1 MRNIL
6 PTKEGIGVNLHIEDI
21 EGITVIS
28 DLPKVLDASNA
39 IEFKTAISRV
49 LVENNQVV
57 FDMSTLQFIDSAGCG
72 AMITSL
78 RQVKNSGGSL
88 KLFDVQNQVR
98 SVFELVRMHKIID
111 IFNTRQEALDS
122 F

>member
-1 MRNIL
+1 MNLNI
-6 PTKEGIGVNLHIEDI
+6 ENI
-21 EGITVIS
+21 EGITVVS

-39 IEFKTAISRV
+39 IEFKTAITQA

-57 FDMSTLQFIDSAGCG
+57 FDMSTIQFIDSAGCG

-78 RQVKNSGGSL
+78 RHVKNSGGLL
-88 KLFDVQNQVR
+88 KLYDVQNQVR
-98 SVFELVRMHKIID
+98 SVFELVRIHKIID

>member
-6 PTKEGIGVNLHIEDI
+6 LTQEDLSVNLNIENI
-21 EGITVIS
+21 EGITVVS
-28 DLPKVLDASNA
+28 NLPNILDASNA
-39 IEFKTAISRV
+39 IEFKTDISRV
-49 LVENNQVV
+49 LDDNNQVV
-57 FDMSTLQFIDSAGCG
+57 FDMCTLQFIDSAGCG
-72 AMITSL
+72 ALITSL
-78 RQVKNSGGSL
+78 RHVKNSGGAL
-88 KLFDVQNQVR
+88 KLYNVQNQVR